1 MESRLAFATTEEVRN
16 ETQYFKDAS
25 FHYQLSQAEEKYRG
39 ALLLIHNRAT
49 STLTEQQ
56 SSSINDFETIVKTI
70 LQNIEDKL
78 DFARVFA
85 KQAEKSGHREVVEWW
100 TKLIHMGEKLMSRAE
115 EILGKIDTLKEKC
128 PDHFVKLLQSTLK
141 KKGKV
146 QRKAQRKNVKRLAT
160 ATDIRTLMSPPISFR
175 IPRIP
180 CSLYKLL

>member
-1 MESRLAFATTEEVRN
+1 MAWARQERRDRVESRLAFATTEEVRN

-49 STLTEQQ
+49 STLTERQ

-115 EILGKIDTLKEKC
+115 EILGDMGDMVPLTYADNRVDMGDTVPLTYV
-128 PDHFVKLLQSTLK
+128 DNR
-141 KKGKV
+141 G
-146 QRKAQRKNVKRLAT
+146 
-160 ATDIRTLMSPPISFR
+160 DM
-175 IPRIP
+175 
-180 CSLYKLL
+180 